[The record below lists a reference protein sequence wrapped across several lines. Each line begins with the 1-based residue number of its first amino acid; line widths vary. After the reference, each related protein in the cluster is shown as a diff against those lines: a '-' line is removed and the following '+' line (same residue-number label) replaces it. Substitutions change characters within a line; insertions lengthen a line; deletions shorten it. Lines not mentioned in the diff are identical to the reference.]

1 MKRRSFR
8 NWYLSIGVAALVAG
22 GVTPAFSQSV
32 TETTTSTT
40 YSGTV
45 SELTPSSS
53 SLIVRSESAAPRT
66 YVYSNKTLFLDP
78 SGNVVSAEVTR
89 GQPVT
94 LYYRQEGDQMVLT
107 KVVMSRPAGTVTETT
122 TETRRPSGTTTET
135 TTETR
140 REVR

>member
-1 MKRRSFR
+1 MRRQFFR
-8 NWYLSIGVAALVAG
+8 NLYLSIGVAALVAG
-22 GVTPAFSQSV
+22 GVTSAFAQAV

-53 SLIVRSESAAPRT
+53 SLIIRSESAPPRT
-66 YVYSNKTLFLDP
+66 YVYSKKTMFLDP

-94 LYYRQEGDQMVLT
+94 IYYRQEGDQMVVS
-107 KVVMSRPAGTVTETT
+107 KVVMSRPI
-122 TETRRPSGTTTET
+122 GTTTET